1 MRKYKF
7 LIKKT
12 KEMEIE
18 LCAENHSEAMFELL
32 QKAVKGDKNFFTED
46 TKDKKDLFKIGR
58 AHV

>member
-1 MRKYKF
+1 MKKYKF

-32 QKAVKGDKNFFTED
+32 QKAVKK
-46 TKDKKDLFKIGR
+46 LRKI
-58 AHV
+58 AMEKEA